1 MGYPMETCL
10 FFQLLPVVFYTQSY
24 IIHNTNKKDE
34 SLCKWNEE
42 YPVQEIELVFNF
54 YCASNNFIEKYRV
67 KQEI

>member
-42 YPVQEIELVFNF
+42 YPVQEI
-54 YCASNNFIEKYRV
+54 
-67 KQEI
+67 

>member
-1 MGYPMETCL
+1 MVRIKYIFENEEMDYPMETCL

-42 YPVQEIELVFNF
+42 YPVQEI
-54 YCASNNFIEKYRV
+54 
-67 KQEI
+67 